1 MTFYL
6 GVDAGGSHT
15 KARLTSGDGTL
26 LGSGESGTANTR
38 QGLDVAVEAI
48 TLAWKAAVSEAN
60 LLPEDV
66 RQIRAGIGIAGLN
79 RKGVLQ
85 GLREQCCHFFSLAIA
100 SDAAIA
106 CLGAHGGEDGGIVIV
121 GTGSVGFA
129 RVGEEVVVV
138 GGYGFPISDEG
149 SGADLGLRA
158 IRASLWARDGR
169 IAHTPMTHDVLDHF
183 SGSAGEI
190 VAWMDRAGATEYAT
204 FAPLVMDHAN
214 RGDAVAEP
222 IVQQGARQIDRLI
235 RVLLERGAP
244 HCCLMG
250 GLAPRLQDWLAAG
263 VRRRLREPHGDALD
277 GAILLAEMRG
287 LPAGWVGQK

>member
-15 KARLTSGDGTL
+15 RARLTSGDGTL

-48 TLAWKAAVSEAN
+48 TLAWKTAVSEAN

-106 CLGAHGGEDGGIVIV
+106 CLGAHGGEDGGIGIV

-169 IAHTPMTHDVLDHF
+169 IAHTPHDTRCFGPLLWIGWRDCRVDGP
-183 SGSAGEI
+183 SGGDGI
-190 VAWMDRAGATEYAT
+190 CYVCATC
-204 FAPLVMDHAN
+204 H
-214 RGDAVAEP
+214 GSC
-222 IVQQGARQIDRLI
+222 Q
-235 RVLLERGAP
+235 
-244 HCCLMG
+244 
-250 GLAPRLQDWLAAG
+250 PR
-263 VRRRLREPHGDALD
+263 RCRS
-277 GAILLAEMRG
+277 
-287 LPAGWVGQK
+287 